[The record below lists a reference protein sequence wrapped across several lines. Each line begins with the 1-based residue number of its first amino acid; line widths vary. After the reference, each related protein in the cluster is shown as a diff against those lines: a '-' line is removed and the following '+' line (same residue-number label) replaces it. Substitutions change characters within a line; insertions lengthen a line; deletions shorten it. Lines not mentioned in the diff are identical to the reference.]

1 MIFGQHSNLKGNHAF
16 LSPSNNSLWNATDEH
31 LIELWRSAR
40 AIELGTAYHAWAE
53 RTINLGI
60 KQQRSHQTLYE
71 YVNDAIGYRMKPEQ
85 VLYYTDN
92 CFGTTD
98 AISFENDILRI
109 HDLKTGKSPAHMEQL
124 IRYAALFCLEH
135 NIKPGGIKTIL
146 RLYQNDEIIEM
157 RAESTDI
164 LPVMDQM
171 IRWNKIVEQLKDQEG

>member
-1 MIFGQHSNLKGNHAF
+1 
-16 LSPSNNSLWNATDEH
+16 
-31 LIELWRSAR
+31 
-40 AIELGTAYHAWAE
+40 
-53 RTINLGI
+53 
-60 KQQRSHQTLYE
+60 
-71 YVNDAIGYRMKPEQ
+71 MKPEQ

-135 NIKPGGIKTIL
+135 NIKPGGIRTIL

-157 RAESTDI
+157 QAESTDI